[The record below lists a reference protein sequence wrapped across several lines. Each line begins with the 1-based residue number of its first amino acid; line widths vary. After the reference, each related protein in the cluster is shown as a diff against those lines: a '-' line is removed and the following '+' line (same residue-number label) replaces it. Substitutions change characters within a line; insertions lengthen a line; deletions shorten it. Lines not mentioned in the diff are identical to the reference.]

1 MVDVYWPGRR
11 STFEATLGD
20 DNTVPTGCTN
30 ISVEDDN
37 ASEDDYALV
46 VFVKP

>member
-11 STFEATLGD
+11 STLEATLGE
-20 DNTVPTGCTN
+20 DNTVPTGCTS
-30 ISVEDDN
+30 IRVEYK
-37 ASEDDYALV
+37 ARKDDYALV